1 MNKQIFLDFR
11 KRELTKEEVET
22 LNDELSDYFQQRE
35 KRIYASKRKK
45 LLEQA
50 SKISF
55 VPGHEP
61 NLDQMDIER
70 LENLIKLTETTS
82 K

>member
-61 NLDQMDIER
+61 NLDQMDNER